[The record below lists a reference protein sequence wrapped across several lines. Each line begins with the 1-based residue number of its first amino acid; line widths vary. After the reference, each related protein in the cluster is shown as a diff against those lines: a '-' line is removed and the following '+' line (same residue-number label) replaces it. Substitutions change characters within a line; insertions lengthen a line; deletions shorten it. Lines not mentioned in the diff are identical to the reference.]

1 MNVTFRIMPHEQS
14 KDMSIDTED
23 LDITDRE
30 WQQMDDDT
38 REQMLQKYIEEME
51 QPFWVVNKIYKD

>member
-1 MNVTFRIMPHEQS
+1 MPHEQS